1 MERNR
6 GNWGVMREDLNREG
20 SGEIGG
26 GEVKKK
32 EKEEMKYTQR
42 EGRGGG
48 GEKSSGRWRV
58 LLICPIP
65 RFFVVDLLSSGDC
78 SRFLFSGLW
87 EERKKRGPRHRRR
100 CTRGVR
106 ALTER

>member
-42 EGRGGG
+42 EGRRGEEKKVVEDGG
-48 GEKSSGRWRV
+48 
-58 LLICPIP
+58 
-65 RFFVVDLLSSGDC
+65 C
-78 SRFLFSGLW
+78 S
-87 EERKKRGPRHRRR
+87 
-100 CTRGVR
+100 
-106 ALTER
+106 